1 MSTVE
6 TNPMPPAAADV
17 VAGPNVASNSITTLP
32 ALARRIDRVVLAL
45 VLFLA
50 FIAVVDP
57 LLARHTVGYVGAQ
70 LAGLAPWFTL
80 SVLFAAA
87 AKATGGDALVVRVF
101 VGREGWVIPIA
112 AVVGGL
118 TPFCSCGV
126 IPLVAGL
133 LGAGVPLAPVMAFW
147 IASPLMDPTQFF
159 LIAGS
164 LGIGFAVAKTLAA
177 VGMGLLG
184 GYGTMA
190 LTHTGLFATAGALR
204 MTVQPKSCS
213 SSSQPKSCNSS
224 LRKNAN
230 PAEPIWRFW
239 EDSERS
245 QIFLTSAAT
254 TIWLLVRWLALAF
267 ALEGVMTA
275 WLPPAVI
282 TQWFGGGPFAIPL
295 AVLIGLPVY
304 IDGLGAI
311 PFVTGLIQLGM
322 SPPAALAFMLS
333 TTATG
338 FAVLTTLWA
347 LVKPKVLALHLAFA
361 IFGAL
366 IAGYAFELVLALV

>member
-1 MSTVE
+1 MTSIE
-6 TNPMPPAAADV
+6 TNQVPAQAISIRLRAAEL
-17 VAGPNVASNSITTLP
+17 VAGAPTF
-32 ALARRIDRVVLAL
+32 ARRLDRVVLAFLLLL
-45 VLFLA
+45 V
-50 FIAVVDP
+50 FIAAVDP
-57 LLARHTVGYVGAQ
+57 ALGRRTLANVAAELG
-70 LAGLAPWFTL
+70 GLAPWFAL

-87 AKATGGDALVVRVF
+87 AKATGGDALVARAF
-101 VGREGWVIPIA
+101 VGREGWVIPVA

-133 LGAGVPLAPVMAFW
+133 LGAGVPLAAVMAFW

-159 LIAGS
+159 VIAGT
-164 LGIGFAVAKTLAA
+164 LGLGFAIAKALAA

-190 LTHTGLFATAGALR
+190 LTRAGLLPLEGALR
-204 MTVQPKSCS
+204 MTVQPKSFCS
-213 SSSQPKSCNSS
+213 SS
-224 LRKNAN
+224 RKNAN
-230 PAEPIWRFW
+230 PAAPVWRFW
-239 EDSERS
+239 EDGERS
-245 QIFLTSAAT
+245 RVFLTTAAT
-254 TIWLLVRWLALAF
+254 TTWLLVRWLALAF
-267 ALEGVMTA
+267 ALESVMTA
-275 WLPPAVI
+275 WLPPAI
-282 TQWFGGGPFAIPL
+282 IAQWLGTGSSAIPL

-304 IDGLGAI
+304 INGLAAI

-322 SPPAALAFMLS
+322 SPAAALAFMLA

-347 LVKPKVLALHLAFA
+347 LVQPKVFALYLAFA

-366 IAGYAFELVLALV
+366 IAGYAYQLVLAMAS